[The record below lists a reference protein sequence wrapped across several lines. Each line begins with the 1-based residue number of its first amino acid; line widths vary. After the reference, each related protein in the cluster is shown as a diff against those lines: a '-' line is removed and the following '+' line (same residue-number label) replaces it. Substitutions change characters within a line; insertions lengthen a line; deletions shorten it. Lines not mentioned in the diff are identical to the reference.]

1 MSSEFIKLRDC
12 YDESHD
18 NYEPHNDNGADGD
31 NDD

>member
-1 MSSEFIKLRDC
+1 MSSEFIKLRDS

-18 NYEPHNDNGADGD
+18 HYEPHNDNGADND